1 MTDDDGMSKEEAAE
15 ISYAVFEETLSEVL
29 EATGAEDLE
38 SLLQSGMVWTIGP
51 EALDDLG
58 LLFQRAAAA
67 LTLNG
72 QSCLDDLIGV
82 DSEEDDRDA

>member
-1 MTDDDGMSKEEAAE
+1 MSDDEGMTREESAE
-15 ISYAVFEETLSEVL
+15 MSYAVFEETLSDVL

-38 SLLQSGMVWTIGP
+38 SLLQSGLVWTLGP

-67 LTLNG
+67 LTVSG
-72 QSCLDDLIGV
+72 KSCLDDLIGV
-82 DSEEDDRDA
+82 DSEDDEPAP

>member
-1 MTDDDGMSKEEAAE
+1 MTDDDGIGKEEAAE

-29 EATGAEDLE
+29 EATEAEDLE
-38 SLLQSGMVWTIGP
+38 SLLQSGMVWTLGP
-51 EALDDLG
+51 EVLDDLG

-72 QSCLDDLIGV
+72 KSCLDDLIGV
-82 DSEEDDRDA
+82 DSEDDDPDA

>member
-1 MTDDDGMSKEEAAE
+1 MTDDEGMSQEEAAE

-29 EATGAEDLE
+29 EATDAEDLE
-38 SLLQSGMVWTIGP
+38 SLLQSGMVWTLGP

-72 QSCLDDLIGV
+72 KSCLDDLIGV
-82 DSEEDDRDA
+82 DTEDDDPDA

>member
-1 MTDDDGMSKEEAAE
+1 
-15 ISYAVFEETLSEVL
+15 
-29 EATGAEDLE
+29 
-38 SLLQSGMVWTIGP
+38 MVWTLGP

-72 QSCLDDLIGV
+72 KSCLDDLIGV
-82 DSEEDDRDA
+82 DTEDDDPDA